1 MQHSFQ
7 RLPIRRSVMVD
18 KEVKKDGTHLKDAR
32 IDQIARM
39 SNAEIIAE
47 DRAKGGGPKRDARHE
62 RETIAQVVVDAAAR
76 RRSRS
81 ER

>member
-1 MQHSFQ
+1 MA
-7 RLPIRRSVMVD
+7 D
-18 KEVKKDGTHLKDAR
+18 KGTDEDGEHLKDAR
-32 IDQIARM
+32 IDRIARR
-39 SNAEIIAE
+39 SDAEIIAE
-47 DRAKGGGPKRDARHE
+47 ERVEGGGPKRDARHE